1 MKKLIL
7 ATSILVIATA
17 VATLQSCTK
26 YPNLKPTNDITSET
40 VYANLAGYK
49 SVLAKVYASFSLTGN
64 QGPAGDGDVQG
75 IDEGF
80 SDFFRLFWK
89 AQELST
95 DEAVISWGDVGI
107 QDFHNMNW
115 SSNNSF
121 LTGLYYRCM
130 YQITLC
136 NEFVRQA
143 ADAELSKR
151 GISGSDADAIRQF
164 AREARFLR
172 AFQYWVM
179 MDLFGNPPFAT
190 EATVIGGAPP
200 PRISRKDLFTYIE
213 TELKGIETD
222 MPAPHSNEYGRADKA
237 AVWALLARLYLNAPV
252 YLDIPT
258 TIPSDS
264 RAIPYYSSA
273 IIYSK
278 KVIDAGYSV
287 IPNYAWLMRADNNL
301 NTSATGEFIFTINY
315 DGIHTQG
322 YGGTTFLTHAC
333 VGGNMPASAF
343 GIKGGWSGTRAT
355 KNLPALFPGYPN
367 FSTIT
372 DQRAQFYTSGQNL
385 EIVNVTSFTDG
396 LGVAKYKNI
405 KRDGSLGSS
414 QDFSDIDMPLFRL
427 PEMYLIYAEAVL
439 RGGTGGDATTALG
452 YINVILGRA
461 YGNSSGNITSGQM
474 TLDFIL
480 DERAREL
487 YWEGFRRTDL
497 IRFNKFV
504 ESTYLWPWKG
514 GVGSGTGVS
523 SIRKLYPIPSREIN
537 SNKNLIQNPGY

>member
-1 MKKLIL
+1 MKKLI
-7 ATSILVIATA
+7 IAAGITMIALA
-17 VATLQSCTK
+17 VATLQSCVK
-26 YPNLKPTNDITSET
+26 YPDLKPTNGITEVV
-40 VYANLAGYK
+40 VYANAAGYK
-49 SVLAKVYASFSLTGN
+49 SVLAKVYGAFALTGN
-64 QGPAGDGDVQG
+64 QGPAGNGDVQG

-121 LTGLYYRCM
+121 LTGLYYRSM

-143 ADAELSKR
+143 ADDQLSKR
-151 GISGSDADAIRQF
+151 GISGADADNVRQF

-172 AFQYWVM
+172 AFQYWVL
-179 MDLFGNPPFAT
+179 MDLYGNPPFAT
-190 EATVIGGAPP
+190 EATAIGSAPP
-200 PRISRKDLFTYIE
+200 PRIKRSDLFSYI
-213 TELKGIETD
+213 TNELKAIEPN

-237 AVWALLARLYLNAPV
+237 TVWALLARMYLNAQVYNEDPV
-252 YLDIPT
+252 THQLGAPKFD
-258 TIPSDS
+258 
-264 RAIPYYSSA
+264 SA

-278 KVIDAGYSV
+278 KVIDAGYSLV
-287 IPNYAWLMRADNNL
+287 SNYRWLMLADNNL
-301 NTSATGEFIFTINY
+301 NSGPTGEFVFTINY

-333 VGGNMPASAF
+333 VGGNMPASGF
-343 GIKGGWSGTRAT
+343 GIKGGWSGTRTT
-355 KNLPALFPGYPN
+355 KNLPALFPGYPD

-372 DQRAQFYTSGQNL
+372 DQRAEFYTSGQNL
-385 EIVNVTSFTDG
+385 EINDITAFTDG
-396 LGVAKYKNI
+396 LGVTKYKNI

-414 QDFSDIDMPLFRL
+414 QDFSDVDMPLFRL
-427 PEMYLIYAEAVL
+427 PEMYLIYAESVL
-439 RGGTGGDATTALG
+439 RGGAGGDATTALG
-452 YINVILGRA
+452 YINLLRTRA
-461 YGNSSGNITSGQM
+461 YGNTSGNITLTQL
-474 TLDFIL
+474 TTDFIL

-497 IRFNKFV
+497 IRYNKFV
-504 ESTYLWPWKG
+504 ESSYLWPWKG
-514 GVGSGTGVS
+514 GVASGTGVS

-537 SNKNLIQNPGY
+537 SNTNLIQNPGY